1 MQPFFNYMFQVRVEK
16 VPANDRAPL
25 AAFCLLLVA
34 YKAWQLPRLWRK
46 QYINQS
52 KQPFRPEMIELL
64 QSLLGITFQQSSVF
78 WIAPIAGVLAV
89 IVSLVLMYKI
99 GKMDPGSPKSVEVGN
114 AIREGAYAFLKR
126 QYTTI
131 AVIAAI
137 VFVLIGIALGWGTA
151 AAFLIGAIASL
162 AAGYIAMDNATKA
175 NVRTVAA
182 GKVNAEKAL
191 KTAFYGG
198 ATMGFAVVGLS
209 LLSVSFLFL
218 IYNGY
223 SALFGTHTIAQ
234 AASLGRSAASGIVG
248 MGFGASLIALFAQL
262 GGGIYTKAAD
272 IGADLV
278 GKVEAGIPED
288 DARNPATIADNVG
301 DNVGDSAGRG
311 ADLFESATV
320 ENIGGMVIGGLISY
334 ATGNLIFLI
343 FPLIARAL
351 GIFATLVGMPF
362 VKLRASEIKNPMKA
376 LRKGLLV
383 TTIVAGVLF
392 FFATEFLLHS
402 LDLYFCLL
410 SGLVASVM
418 IDYITDYYTGRDR
431 GPVIRIAEASQTGVA
446 TNIITGLATGLET
459 TALPIVSL
467 GGALLVSYYFGS
479 QFGIANGLGAFM
491 GGIYGTALAAMG
503 MLAVMGMV
511 LALDGFRPI
520 ADNAA
525 GIAEMSGEKGAEET
539 MEALD
544 AVGNTTKALT
554 KGFALGSALLAS
566 QLLFQAYSAQAA
578 SHFSRTAT
586 SLTVDISNP
595 AVLVAGFVGAM
606 LPFLFS
612 SQAIS
617 AVGKAAGLMVNEVRR
632 QFREIP
638 GILEGTGKPEY
649 DKAVDISTKAA
660 LKGMILPGIVVISV
674 PLIIGLLLGPEA
686 VGALVIGATLT
697 AIPLA
702 LLMNTGGGAWDNAKK
717 YIEAGFLGG
726 KNSPAHQAAVVGDT
740 VGDPLKDTAG
750 PSLHVLIK
758 LLNTLSIVFIPL
770 FIGILHLI

>member
-1 MQPFFNYMFQVRVEK
+1 MVL
-16 VPANDRAPL
+16 PL
-25 AAFCLLLVA
+25 
-34 YKAWQLPRLWRK
+34 Q
-46 QYINQS
+46 I
-52 KQPFRPEMIELL
+52 
-64 QSLLGITFQQSSVF
+64 LGITVFDSPSVF
-78 WIAPIAGVLAV
+78 WIAPIAGFLA
-89 IVSLVLMYKI
+89 IAVSLLLMRRI
-99 GKMDPGSPKSVEVGN
+99 GKMSPGGPKAVEVGD

-126 QYTTI
+126 QYKTI
-131 AVIAAI
+131 AIITGV
-137 VFVLIGIALGWGTA
+137 VFVLLTVGLGIGTA
-151 AAFLIGAIASL
+151 VAFLIGAIASL

-182 GKVNAEKAL
+182 AKNGAEAAL

-209 LLSVSFLFL
+209 LLGVSFLFL
-218 IYNGY
+218 IYGGY
-223 SALFGTHTIAQ
+223 SALFGTSNVAD
-234 AASLGRSAASGIVG
+234 AASLARTAAGGIVG

-262 GGGIYTKAAD
+262 GGGIFTKAAD
-272 IGADLV
+272 IGADIV

-288 DARNPATIADNVG
+288 DPRNPACIADNVG

-311 ADLFESATV
+311 ADLFESATG
-320 ENIGGMVIGGLISY
+320 ENIGGMVIGGLITIAVGQ
-334 ATGNLIFLI
+334 ATGHYNLIFLI

-362 VKLRASEIKNPMKA
+362 VKLTEAEAKHPMKA

-383 TTIVAGVLF
+383 TTIVSAILF
-392 FFATEFLLHS
+392 LIATIFFLGS
-402 LDLYFCLL
+402 IYLYFCLL
-410 SGLVASVM
+410 SGLVASVA

-431 GPVIRIAEASQTGVA
+431 GPVKKIAQASETGSA
-446 TNIITGLATGLET
+446 TNIITGLAVGLET
-459 TALPIVSL
+459 AALPIISL
-467 GGALLVSYYFGS
+467 VIALITSYWLGTQFAMSFG
-479 QFGIANGLGAFM
+479 QTAQGVWLLEPFI
-491 GGIYGTALAAMG
+491 GGIYGTTLATMG

-511 LALDGFRPI
+511 LALDGFGPI

-554 KGFALGSALLAS
+554 KGFALGSALLAA
-566 QLLFQAYSAQAA
+566 QLLFQTYSEEAKL
-578 SHFSRTAT
+578 HFSLT

-595 AVLVAGFVGAM
+595 AVLVAAFIGAM
-606 LPFLFS
+606 MPFLFS

-617 AVGKAAGLMVNEVRR
+617 AVGKAASEMVAEVRR
-632 QFREIP
+632 QFKEMP
-638 GILEGTGKPEY
+638 GILEGTTKPDY
-649 DKAVDISTKAA
+649 GKAVDISTKSA
-660 LKGMILPGIVVISV
+660 LKGMVIPGLVVLVIPIVVGV
-674 PLIIGLLLGPEA
+674 LLGPIA

-697 AIPLA
+697 AVPLA

-717 YIEAGFLGG
+717 YIEAGHLGG

-758 LLNTLSIVFIPL
+758 LLSTLSIVFIPL
-770 FIGILHLI
+770 FINLLHLI